1 MADNWRVCN
10 LNSRWNCWGSERVE
24 RDREEAKLKG
34 VFKIWIGRHYFNQL
48 GRERERVNSWKKK
61 PYRLKIKV
69 PWQNFMLYCM
79 RSLLIYTHTHT
90 HVNHKRIKKRSV
102 CSHLSHED
110 TPSATIPRSPSPMW
124 SLLQQG
130 KHSQI
135 KIQTGYRIANV
146 QACM

>member
-61 PYRLKIKV
+61 NLIGLKSRCLGKTSCSTA
-69 PWQNFMLYCM
+69 WGLC
-79 RSLLIYTHTHT
+79 LYTHTHT

-146 QACM
+146 QAFM